1 MGTLY
6 DLLGALPSDDAEG
19 LRTAFRKA
27 AKATHPDINP
37 DNPDAA
43 LRFRELV
50 RAYDILTDTEQRATY
65 DQLLAIALQPPPP
78 ATQAV
83 RTYEVIGKVASNTM
97 AASVISAVLVG
108 GYVLFGM
115 FSKPPGAA
123 EIATDNRI
131 AGEAQVVAALQ
142 PDITASNE
150 PRVQREGDASTVG
163 AVVASAVAPAAKEAN
178 AAAIGRFEPVPGFV
192 SYNLAIQYYP
202 RFATASFD
210 RGIVLYPRRRFR
222 PSVRRP
228 RSTQACHGPEAGQ
241 DRHACSAQ
249 AAGDRASCAPCGAR
263 EANADHRG
271 LDALSAGGNA
281 PVMTSR
287 RPLPSSAAAVPR
299 PAPATSHTP
308 RWQRD
313 PPAAIAT
320 CS

>member
-27 AKATHPDINP
+27 AKSTHPDINP

-65 DQLLAIALQPPPP
+65 DQLLAIALQPP
-78 ATQAV
+78 AAETAV

-97 AASVISAVLVG
+97 AATVISAVLVG

-123 EIATDNRI
+123 EIAPDGI
-131 AGEAQVVAALQ
+131 VGEAQVVAALH
-142 PDITASNE
+142 PDITASDE
-150 PRVQREGDASTVG
+150 PRVQREAEASTTGG
-163 AVVASAVAPAAKEAN
+163 AVTSAAAPAAKEAN
-178 AAAIGRFEPVPGFV
+178 AASIGRFEPVPGFV

-210 RGIVLYPRRRFR
+210 RGIVLYRVGDFDPF
-222 PSVRRP
+222 
-228 RSTQACHGPEAGQ
+228 
-241 DRHACSAQ
+241 
-249 AAGDRASCAPCGAR
+249 AAIAPPKPAT
-263 EANADHRG
+263 E
-271 LDALSAGGNA
+271 
-281 PVMTSR
+281 SR
-287 RPLPSSAAAVPR
+287 RAKIATPAPRKPPLAILP
-299 PAPATSHTP
+299 PAPAAPLGPPERRMPITAALTP
-308 RWQRD
+308 
-313 PPAAIAT
+313 
-320 CS
+320 

>member
-27 AKATHPDINP
+27 AKSTHPDINP

-65 DQLLAIALQPPPP
+65 DQLLAIALQPP
-78 ATQAV
+78 AAETAV

-97 AASVISAVLVG
+97 AATVISAVLVG

-123 EIATDNRI
+123 EIAPDGI
-131 AGEAQVVAALQ
+131 VGEAQVVAALH
-142 PDITASNE
+142 PDITASDE
-150 PRVQREGDASTVG
+150 PRVQREAEASTTG
-163 AVVASAVAPAAKEAN
+163 AAVTSAAAPAAKEAN
-178 AAAIGRFEPVPGFV
+178 AASIGRFEPVPGFV

-210 RGIVLYPRRRFR
+210 RGIVLYRVGDFDPF
-222 PSVRRP
+222 
-228 RSTQACHGPEAGQ
+228 
-241 DRHACSAQ
+241 
-249 AAGDRASCAPCGAR
+249 AAIAPPKPAT
-263 EANADHRG
+263 E
-271 LDALSAGGNA
+271 
-281 PVMTSR
+281 SR
-287 RPLPSSAAAVPR
+287 RAKIATPAPRKPPLAILP
-299 PAPATSHTP
+299 PAPAAPLGPPERRMPITAALTP
-308 RWQRD
+308 
-313 PPAAIAT
+313 
-320 CS
+320 

>member
-1 MGTLY
+1 MRTLY

-50 RAYDILTDTEQRATY
+50 RAYDILTDAEQRATY
-65 DQLLAIALQPPPP
+65 DQLLTIALHPPV
-78 ATQAV
+78 ASTAV

-97 AASVISAVLVG
+97 AATVISAVLVG

-123 EIATDNRI
+123 EIEPARI
-131 AGEAQVVAALQ
+131 AGEAQVVAALH
-142 PDITASNE
+142 PDITASDE
-150 PRVQREGDASTVG
+150 PRAQREADASPAG
-163 AVVASAVAPAAKEAN
+163 AAVTSAVAPAAKAAN

-210 RGIVLYPRRRFR
+210 RGIVLYRVGVGDLDR
-222 PSVRRP
+222 PFTAVALP
-228 RSTQACHGPEAGQ
+228 KP
-241 DRHACSAQ
+241 
-249 AAGDRASCAPCGAR
+249 AAD
-263 EANADHRG
+263 
-271 LDALSAGGNA
+271 
-281 PVMTSR
+281 SR
-287 RPLPSSAAAVPR
+287 RAKIIATPVLRKPLTILPAVP
-299 PAPATSHTP
+299 PAPPERRMPITAALTP
-308 RWQRD
+308 
-313 PPAAIAT
+313 
-320 CS
+320 